1 VSLPRPFALRAG
13 GRTVLLEAV
22 VLLALLV
29 LVNTLALPDR
39 PGFLDASPHP
49 YVIATL
55 LGAARYGFFPGVG
68 VALLFSAV
76 YFTQIALGVEVSSWR
91 DFLAMRFGAPAIY
104 ALSGGALLGLVADVH
119 LRRIQR
125 AEERLAEL
133 ESRSTA
139 LASAQAELRDVNA
152 ELASRI
158 VGAEATLP
166 ALYRYAR
173 LLNATDEEAVYR
185 GLVEVAKDALGADQV
200 TLYMPRNGQLV
211 RRFGE
216 GPDGFPLDARTGAK
230 LVREGG
236 VLTLRDLPAPGPE
249 GPPLYLAGAL
259 RQGEAGPV
267 VGVLTVDRLDF
278 RRYTEANLGLFRM
291 LVDWGCV
298 SLGQAVAVQR
308 LPEPARAAQKQA
320 ADARSRRSA
329 ERFAQTGRIRLADV
343 SPDERTVEDGRLP
356 GDSGDDVFSS
366 ARAPAMES
374 AKPTGRRHGLS
385 APPEAAATQ
394 ILSEDDLA
402 SLDASGGDLGMAIA
416 AEVGRAGVE
425 GARFATLLTRLGDQ
439 LGQVRRK

>member
-1 VSLPRPFALRAG
+1 MALPTLSLLRP
-13 GRTVLLEAV
+13 GRRPVVLEALAV
-22 VLLALLV
+22 VGLLV
-29 LVNTLALPDR
+29 LVNAMALPDR
-39 PGFLDASPHP
+39 PGYLDASPHP
-49 YVIATL
+49 YVVATL

-76 YFTQIALGVEVSSWR
+76 YFTQLALGVEVASWR
-91 DFLAMRFGAPAIY
+91 DFLAIRYGGPAIY
-104 ALSGGALLGLVADVH
+104 ALSGGAMLGLVADVH

-125 AEERLAEL
+125 AEDRLAEL
-133 ESRSTA
+133 ESRSSE
-139 LASAQAELRDVNA
+139 LAQAQADLRDVNA

-185 GLVEVAKDALGADQV
+185 GLVEVAKDALQADQV

-216 GPDGFPLDARTGAK
+216 GPDGFPLDQRTAAK
-230 LVREGG
+230 LLREGG
-236 VLTLRDLPAPGPE
+236 LLTLRDLPAPGPE
-249 GPPLYLAGAL
+249 GPPLYLAGPL

-267 VGVLTVDRLDF
+267 VAVLSVDRLDF

-291 LVDWGCV
+291 LVDWGSV
-298 SLGQAVAVQR
+298 SLGQAVAAQR

-320 ADARSRRSA
+320 ADQRSRRSA
-329 ERFAQTGRIRLADV
+329 ETFARTGMIRLA
-343 SPDERTVEDGRLP
+343 SLAEAAPAGP
-356 GDSGDDVFSS
+356 GDSGDEVFSS
-366 ARAPAMES
+366 AALVAPS
-374 AKPTGRRHGLS
+374 RRHGRS
-385 APPEAAATQ
+385 APPEPAATQ
-394 ILSEDDLA
+394 ILSEDDLT

-439 LGQVRRK
+439 LEQVRRR